1 MKSISKFASVGA
13 ISILGVTVLAGCSS
27 GDDPATDTTTS
38 SESNQMLPP
47 VIVTAD
53 QTDASATVGAF
64 IDIVVEDPAN
74 TTIAVDNA
82 EVLEVIQG
90 KDDGSA
96 IFNPGAEA
104 LSPGTATI
112 TVTSPDGSIR
122 DIVVT
127 VS

>member
-53 QTDASATVGAF
+53 QTDASAKVGAF
-64 IDIVVEDPAN
+64 IDIVVDDPAN

-96 IFNPGAEA
+96 TFNPGAEA

>member
-1 MKSISKFASVGA
+1 MKSISKFASVSA

>member
-96 IFNPGAEA
+96 TFNPGAEA

>member
-1 MKSISKFASVGA
+1 MKSISKFASVSA

-64 IDIVVEDPAN
+64 IDIVVDDPAN

>member
-1 MKSISKFASVGA
+1 MKSISKFASVSA

-96 IFNPGAEA
+96 TFNPGAEA

>member
-53 QTDASATVGAF
+53 QTDASAPVGAF
-64 IDIVVEDPAN
+64 IDIVVDDPAN

-96 IFNPGAEA
+96 TFNPGAEA

>member
-13 ISILGVTVLAGCSS
+13 ISILGATVLAGCSS

-64 IDIVVEDPAN
+64 IDIVVDDPAN

-96 IFNPGAEA
+96 TFNPGAEA

>member
-64 IDIVVEDPAN
+64 IDIVVDDPAN